1 MDSNVDL
8 IQAGDVIII
17 QRQNYMKTHKLNNLS
32 DKKASLVQLGKI
44 IVVVLL

>member
-1 MDSNVDL
+1 MDV

-32 DKKASLVQLGKI
+32 DKKSSLVQLGNTI
-44 IVVVLL
+44 ESIDL